1 MAIVI
6 SKEDLK
12 GVVTTAGKVATATPI
27 PTGTTGTLTQI
38 NQILTQVD
46 ILLKNPMVQQFLV
59 RIGSRYGL
67 IPKTNPPPT
76 PVTPQTP
83 ATDTKSNPQL
93 NPENIYSMILGSI
106 DAILKFKGNI
116 TLTQLKTEMT
126 TNKVAIIELIK
137 KSVSDGNKPKS

>member
-1 MAIVI
+1 MAITI

-12 GVVTTAGKVATATPI
+12 TAVATATNVATPI

-46 ILLKNPMVQQFLV
+46 ILLKNPMVQQFLI
-59 RIGSRYGL
+59 RIGGKYGL
-67 IPKTNPPPT
+67 VPKTNSPEPKVEVKPI
-76 PVTPQTP
+76 
-83 ATDTKSNPQL
+83 ATNPL

-126 TNKVAIIELIK
+126 TNKIAIIELIK
-137 KSVSDGNKPKS
+137 KSVEDGNKPKG